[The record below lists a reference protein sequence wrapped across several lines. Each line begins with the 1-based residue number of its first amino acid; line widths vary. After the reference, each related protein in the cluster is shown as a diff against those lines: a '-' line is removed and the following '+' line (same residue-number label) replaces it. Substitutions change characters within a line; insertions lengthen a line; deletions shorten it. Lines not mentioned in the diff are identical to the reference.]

1 MVLLNL
7 DVRLKSL
14 PLPFG
19 RSCKSGSASGTGISS
34 QGQSLS
40 DTAPATP
47 PSSSSAS
54 APRDRSQLD
63 NLRLTNDSKCT
74 NSTNEVSPTVSG
86 DGLQNGRLSSSI
98 AEALLNYSLIGSS
111 IHLAC
116 ADCSEEQEGL
126 KLSQTLPTRYNF
138 GGSASDLSATLPTT
152 RCQRSFSTTDYRSTR
167 IRRRLTL
174 NPAWKAVS
182 FCGFISV

>member
-19 RSCKSGSASGTGISS
+19 RSCKSGSANGTGNSS

-54 APRDRSQLD
+54 AGRNRRQLD
-63 NLRLTNDSKCT
+63 NLRLTKDSKCT
-74 NSTNEVSPTVSG
+74 ISSNEVSPTVSG
-86 DGLQNGRLSSSI
+86 DGLQNGRSSSSI

-116 ADCSEEQEGL
+116 AGCSEQQEGL
-126 KLSQTLPTRYNF
+126 KLSQTLPTKYNF

-152 RCQRSFSTTDYRSTR
+152 RCQRSFSTTEYRSTR